1 MMLKVFPLF
10 STDEEELDE
19 LSLQLSSLDNSRGLH
34 LFVLKI
40 EVGLSICLSIA
51 ALRNQRRKGFS
62 WLHIAMMANVL
73 EHDAV
78 ILVINAAKTTQL
90 NVTKSATMSTI

>member
-1 MMLKVFPLF
+1 MALTFALLLLMMLKVFPLF

-62 WLHIAMMANVL
+62 
-73 EHDAV
+73 
-78 ILVINAAKTTQL
+78 
-90 NVTKSATMSTI
+90 